1 MNRTQRVA
9 ALKQVIAHT
18 IKGER
23 ELAEALFKEVTTASA
38 REILGEG
45 NYSLDDDPEFDGRRE
60 MQRELEDDLDSG
72 KMEPGA
78 DEMGGEEG
86 ACPKCGSEECPG
98 CEGEDGGLGVG
109 GDADQTIEDIVSKL
123 EAGDVD
129 DEILSMI
136 LAMVSGE
143 EGEGE
148 PEGEPGLEDEPEELG
163 GEGGEPGADAGG
175 SPVGADGEIDLGALM
190 KSESVGD
197 AADLLKKIKFALEYD
212 YDQFLDSGG
221 EQAEWADV
229 ALGNPSPE
237 LSELLLQIPP
247 KQKIAYD
254 SMIEKIV
261 HFQAGGSAR
270 LKDLL

>member
-1 MNRTQRVA
+1 MNRTQRVE

-23 ELAEALFKEVTTASA
+23 ELAETLFKEVTTASA
-38 REILGEG
+38 REILGES
-45 NYSLDDDPEFDGRRE
+45 NYALDDDPEFDGRRE
-60 MQRELEDDLDSG
+60 MQRELEDDLESG
-72 KMEPGA
+72 EMEPGA
-78 DEMGGEEG
+78 DEMGGAEG
-86 ACPKCGSEECPG
+86 PCEACGSEECPG
-98 CEGEDGGLGVG
+98 CEGEEGGLGVG

-129 DEILSMI
+129 DEVLSMI
-136 LAMVSGE
+136 LAMVSDEGE
-143 EGEGE
+143 EGEGDLEGE
-148 PEGEPGLEDEPEELG
+148 PSLEGEPEELEGEPGGEE
-163 GEGGEPGADAGG
+163 G
-175 SPVGADGEIDLGALM
+175 SAVGPDGEIDLGALM

-197 AADLLKKIKFALEYD
+197 AAELLKKIKFALEYD

-221 EQAEWADV
+221 EQAEWAEV

-237 LSELLLQIPP
+237 LAELMLQIPP
-247 KQKIAYD
+247 KQKMAYD

>member
-1 MNRTQRVA
+1 MNRTQRVE

-60 MQRELEDDLDSG
+60 MQRELEDDLESG

-78 DEMGGEEG
+78 DELGGEG
-86 ACPKCGSEECPG
+86 ACPGCGSEECPG
-98 CEGEDGGLGVG
+98 CDGEETGLGVG
-109 GDADQTIEDIVSKL
+109 GDADQTIEDIVTKL

-136 LAMVSGE
+136 LAMVSPEESEEEGTGEPELPTEPTDGEPGE
-143 EGEGE
+143 EGDEGS
-148 PEGEPGLEDEPEELG
+148 
-163 GEGGEPGADAGG
+163 A
-175 SPVGADGEIDLGALM
+175 VGPDGEIDLGALM

-197 AADLLKKIKFALEYD
+197 AATLLKKIKFALEYD

-221 EQAEWADV
+221 EQADWANV
-229 ALGNPSPE
+229 ALSNPSPE
-237 LSELLLQIPP
+237 LGELLLQVPDA
-247 KQKIAYD
+247 QKNAYD
-254 SMIEKIV
+254 SMIHKIV
-261 HFQAGGSAR
+261 AFQAGQSQ
-270 LKDLL
+270 L

>member
-1 MNRTQRVA
+1 MNRTQRVE

-60 MQRELEDDLDSG
+60 MQRELEDDLESG
-72 KMEPGA
+72 SMEPGA
-78 DEMGGEEG
+78 DELGGVEG
-86 ACPKCGSEECPG
+86 PCPECGSEEG
-98 CEGEDGGLGVG
+98 CECEGGEGLGVG
-109 GDADQTIEDIVSKL
+109 GDADQTIEDIVTKL

-129 DEILSMI
+129 EEILSMI
-136 LAMVSGE
+136 LAMVSPEEGE
-143 EGEGE
+143 EGTGE
-148 PEGEPGLEDEPEELG
+148 PELPTEPTDGEPGEEGAGDE
-163 GEGGEPGADAGG
+163 G
-175 SPVGADGEIDLGALM
+175 SAVGPDGEIDLGALM

-197 AADLLKKIKFALEYD
+197 AGTLLKKIKFALEYD

-221 EQAEWADV
+221 EQADWANV

-237 LSELLLQIPP
+237 LGELLLQIPEA
-247 KQKIAYD
+247 QKNAYD
-254 SMIEKIV
+254 SMIHKIV
-261 HFQAGGSAR
+261 AFQAGQSQ
-270 LKDLL
+270 L

>member
-1 MNRTQRVA
+1 MNRTQRVE

-23 ELAEALFKEVTTASA
+23 ELAESLFKEVTTASA

-45 NYSLDDDPEFDGRRE
+45 NYALDDDPEFDGRRE

-72 KMEPGA
+72 EMEPGA
-78 DEMGGEEG
+78 DEMGGAEG
-86 ACPKCGSEECPG
+86 PCPECGSEEG
-98 CEGEDGGLGVG
+98 CECEGGADLGVG
-109 GDADQTIEDIVSKL
+109 GDADQTIEDIVAKL

-129 DEILSMI
+129 DEVLSMI
-136 LAMVSGE
+136 LAMVSD

-148 PEGEPGLEDEPEELG
+148 EGTGEPELEGEPEELEGEPGAGE
-163 GEGGEPGADAGG
+163 EGGSA
-175 SPVGADGEIDLGALM
+175 VGPDGEIDLGALM

-221 EQAEWADV
+221 EQAEWAEV

-237 LSELLLQIPP
+237 LSELMLQIPP
-247 KQKIAYD
+247 KQKMAYD

>member
-1 MNRTQRVA
+1 MNRTQRVE

-60 MQRELEDDLDSG
+60 MQRELEDDLESG
-72 KMEPGA
+72 SMEPGA
-78 DEMGGEEG
+78 DELGGVEG
-86 ACPKCGSEECPG
+86 PCPDCGSEEG
-98 CEGEDGGLGVG
+98 CECDGEETGLGVG
-109 GDADQTIEDIVSKL
+109 GDAEQTIEDIVSKL

-136 LAMVSGE
+136 LAMVSPEEGEEEGEGGDDLELPAEPGEGEE

-148 PEGEPGLEDEPEELG
+148 EGSS
-163 GEGGEPGADAGG
+163 A
-175 SPVGADGEIDLGALM
+175 VGPDGEIDLGALM

-197 AADLLKKIKFALEYD
+197 AATLLKKIKFALEYD

-221 EQAEWADV
+221 EQADWANV

-237 LSELLLQIPP
+237 LGELLLQIPEA
-247 KQKIAYD
+247 QKNAYD
-254 SMIEKIV
+254 SMIHKIV
-261 HFQAGGSAR
+261 AFQAGQSQ
-270 LKDLL
+270 L

>member
-1 MNRTQRVA
+1 MKRTERVA

-23 ELAEALFKEVTTASA
+23 ELAEALFKTVTTSAA

-45 NYSLDDDPEFDGRRE
+45 NYALDDDPEFDGRRE

-72 KMEPGA
+72 EMEPGA
-78 DEMGGEEG
+78 DDMGGAEG
-86 ACPKCGSEECPG
+86 ACPECGSEEG
-98 CEGEDGGLGVG
+98 CECAGSGEG
-109 GDADQTIEDIVSKL
+109 GDADKTIEDIVTKL
-123 EAGDVD
+123 ENGDVD
-129 DEILSMI
+129 DEVLAMI
-136 LAMVSGE
+136 LAMVSSEEEGGEGDLEGEPALDGEPTGEELPGE
-143 EGEGE
+143 EGT
-148 PEGEPGLEDEPEELG
+148 D
-163 GEGGEPGADAGG
+163 

-197 AADLLKKIKFALEYD
+197 SQDLLKKIKFALEYD

-221 EQAEWADV
+221 EQAEWAEV

-237 LSELLLQIPP
+237 LGELLLQVPA
-247 KQKIAYD
+247 KQKMAYD
-254 SMIEKIV
+254 SIIEKIV

>member
-1 MNRTQRVA
+1 MNRTQRVE

-23 ELAEALFKEVTTASA
+23 ELAETLFKEVTTASA
-38 REILGEG
+38 REILGES
-45 NYSLDDDPEFDGRRE
+45 NYALDDDPEFDGRRE

-72 KMEPGA
+72 EMEPGA
-78 DEMGGEEG
+78 DEMGGAGGCE
-86 ACPKCGSEECPG
+86 ACGSEECPG
-98 CEGEDGGLGVG
+98 CDGEGGLGVG

-123 EAGDVD
+123 ENGDVD
-129 DEILSMI
+129 DEVLSMI
-136 LAMVSGE
+136 LAMVSDEGE

-148 PEGEPGLEDEPEELG
+148 PEGDLGLEGEPEEVE
-163 GEGGEPGADAGG
+163 GEEG
-175 SPVGADGEIDLGALM
+175 SAVGPDGEIDLGALM

-221 EQAEWADV
+221 EQAEWAEV

-247 KQKIAYD
+247 KQKMAYD

-261 HFQAGGSAR
+261 HFQSGGGAR

>member
-1 MNRTQRVA
+1 MNRTQRVE

-60 MQRELEDDLDSG
+60 MQRELEDDLESG
-72 KMEPGA
+72 EMEPGS
-78 DEMGGEEG
+78 DEMGGEG
-86 ACPKCGSEECPG
+86 PCPGCGSEECPG
-98 CEGEDGGLGVG
+98 CEGDQGVG
-109 GDADQTIEDIVSKL
+109 GDAEQTIEDIVAKL

-129 DEILSMI
+129 DEVLSMI
-136 LAMVSGE
+136 LAMVSPDEGE
-143 EGEGE
+143 EGAGADDLELPAEPGEEGAGSDDLEGE
-148 PEGEPGLEDEPEELG
+148 E
-163 GEGGEPGADAGG
+163 G
-175 SPVGADGEIDLGALM
+175 SPVGPDGEIDLGALM

-197 AADLLKKIKFALEYD
+197 AGTLLKKIKFALEYD

-221 EQAEWADV
+221 EQADWANV

-237 LSELLLQIPP
+237 LGELLLQIPEA
-247 KQKIAYD
+247 QKNAYD
-254 SMIEKIV
+254 SMIHKIIA
-261 HFQAGGSAR
+261 FQAGQSQ
-270 LKDLL
+270 L

>member
-60 MQRELEDDLDSG
+60 MQRELEDDLESG
-72 KMEPGA
+72 SMEPGA
-78 DEMGGEEG
+78 DELGGAEG
-86 ACPKCGSEECPG
+86 PCPECGSEEG
-98 CEGEDGGLGVG
+98 CECEGGEGLGVG
-109 GDADQTIEDIVSKL
+109 GDADQTIEDIVTKL
-123 EAGDVD
+123 EAGNVD

-136 LAMVSGE
+136 LAMVSPEEGDEGTGEPELPTEPTDGEPGPEGE
-143 EGEGE
+143 EG
-148 PEGEPGLEDEPEELG
+148 
-163 GEGGEPGADAGG
+163 
-175 SPVGADGEIDLGALM
+175 SSSVGPDGEIDLGALM

-221 EQAEWADV
+221 EQAEWPQV

-237 LSELLLQIPP
+237 LADLLLQIPDA
-247 KQKIAYD
+247 QKNAYD
-254 SMIEKIV
+254 SMIQKIV
-261 HFQAGGSAR
+261 AFQAGQSQ
-270 LKDLL
+270 L

>member
-1 MNRTQRVA
+1 MKRTERVA

-23 ELAEALFKEVTTASA
+23 ELAEALFKTVTTSAA

-45 NYSLDDDPEFDGRRE
+45 NYALDDDPEFDGRRE
-60 MQRELEDDLDSG
+60 MQRELEDDLESG
-72 KMEPGA
+72 EMEPGA
-78 DEMGGEEG
+78 DELGGAEGPCPECGGEPCDC
-86 ACPKCGSEECPG
+86 AGSE
-98 CEGEDGGLGVG
+98 G
-109 GDADQTIEDIVSKL
+109 GDADKTIEDIVSKL
-123 EAGDVD
+123 ENGDVD
-129 DEILSMI
+129 DEVLAMI
-136 LAMVSGE
+136 LAMVSSEGEEEGGEGDLGEPALDGEGTGEEIPGGE
-143 EGEGE
+143 EGT
-148 PEGEPGLEDEPEELG
+148 D
-163 GEGGEPGADAGG
+163 

-197 AADLLKKIKFALEYD
+197 SQDLLKKIKFALEYD

-221 EQAEWADV
+221 EQAEWAEV

-237 LSELLLQIPP
+237 LGELLLQIPA
-247 KQKIAYD
+247 KQKMAYD
-254 SMIEKIV
+254 SIIEKIV